1 MDISRE
7 WVMPNSKTFKIKP
20 IKEIIKKYSQNKQLI
35 IDPFANES
43 SIKEF
48 LPKTS
53 TYINNDID
61 EEFDT
66 QYHLEAYDFL
76 QLFDNESVDMVLY
89 DPPYSP
95 RQVSE
100 CYKKVGR
107 TVTMQDTQSSYFS
120 RFKKE
125 ISRILKKDGI
135 CISFGW
141 NTNGIGKTLGFE
153 IVEIKILA
161 HGGMHNDTLVTV
173 ERKK

>member
-1 MDISRE
+1 MEINRE
-7 WVMPNSKTFKIKP
+7 WVMPNSKTFRIKP
-20 IKEIIKKYSQNKQLI
+20 IKNIIEKYSQNKKI
-35 IDPFANES
+35 IVDPFANES
-43 SIKEF
+43 SIKEV
-48 LPKTS
+48 LPKDS

-76 QLFDNESVDMVLY
+76 KMFDNESVDMVLY

-100 CYKKVGR
+100 CYKKIER
-107 TVTMQDTQSSYFS
+107 TVTMKDTQASYFS

-125 ISRILKKDGI
+125 IARILKQGGI
-135 CISFGW
+135 CISCGW
-141 NTNGIGKTLGFE
+141 NSNGIGKTLGFE
-153 IVEIKILA
+153 IIEIKLLA

>member
-1 MDISRE
+1 MDISRQ

-35 IDPFANES
+35 VDPFANES

-76 QLFDNESVDMVLY
+76 
-89 DPPYSP
+89 
-95 RQVSE
+95 
-100 CYKKVGR
+100 
-107 TVTMQDTQSSYFS
+107 
-120 RFKKE
+120 
-125 ISRILKKDGI
+125 
-135 CISFGW
+135 
-141 NTNGIGKTLGFE
+141 
-153 IVEIKILA
+153 
-161 HGGMHNDTLVTV
+161 
-173 ERKK
+173 

>member
-48 LPKTS
+48 FFFFC

-89 DPPYSP
+89 DPPTA
-95 RQVSE
+95 RDKLVNAT
-100 CYKKVGR
+100 KK
-107 TVTMQDTQSSYFS
+107 
-120 RFKKE
+120 
-125 ISRILKKDGI
+125 L
-135 CISFGW
+135 
-141 NTNGIGKTLGFE
+141 
-153 IVEIKILA
+153 
-161 HGGMHNDTLVTV
+161 V
-173 ERKK
+173 ER

>member
-1 MDISRE
+1 MEITRE
-7 WVMPNSKTFKIKP
+7 WVMPNSKTFRIKP
-20 IKEIIKKYSQNKQLI
+20 IKNIIEKYSQNKKI
-35 IDPFANES
+35 IVDPFANES
-43 SIKEF
+43 SIKEV
-48 LPKTS
+48 LPKDS

-76 QLFDNESVDMVLY
+76 KMFDDESVDMVLY

-100 CYKKVGR
+100 CYRKIER
-107 TVTMQDTQSSYFS
+107 TVTMKDTQASYFS

-125 ISRILKKDGI
+125 IGGI
-135 CISFGW
+135 CISCGW
-141 NTNGIGKTLGFE
+141 NSNGIGKTLGFE
-153 IVEIKILA
+153 IIEIKLLA